1 MNILLDTHAFIW
13 FGSNQMDKLS
23 ESAISSFLDINNEIF
38 LSKASIWEMAIKINI
53 GKLSL
58 SKSLESLISAAVKNN
73 IKILDI
79 ELKHILNYQKL
90 KPHHNDPFDR
100 LIISSAYSE
109 QMKIISCDEKF
120 QLYDQVKIIW

>member
-1 MNILLDTHAFIW
+1 MNILLDTHVFIC

-23 ESAISSFLDINNEIF
+23 KSAISSFLDINNEIF

-58 SKSLESLISAAVKNN
+58 SKPLESLISAAVKNN

-90 KPHHNDPFDR
+90 KLHHNDPFDR

-120 QLYDQVKIIW
+120 QLYDQVKLIW

>member
-1 MNILLDTHAFIW
+1 
-13 FGSNQMDKLS
+13 MDKLS
-23 ESAISSFLDINNEIF
+23 QKAISSFLGINNEIF

-53 GKLSL
+53 GKIRL
-58 SKSLESLISAAVKNN
+58 SKSVESLISTAVKNN
-73 IKILDI
+73 IKILNT

-90 KPHHNDPFDR
+90 KLHHNDPFDR

-120 QLYDQVKIIW
+120 SLYEEIVDIIW